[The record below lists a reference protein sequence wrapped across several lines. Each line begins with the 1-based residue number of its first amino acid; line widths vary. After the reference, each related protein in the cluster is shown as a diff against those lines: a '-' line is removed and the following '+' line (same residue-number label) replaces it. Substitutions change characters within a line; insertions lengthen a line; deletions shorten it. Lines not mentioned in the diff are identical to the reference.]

1 MEYLNSNSYVV
12 SLCYGAFL
20 QQEVNFGD
28 GLYLLPMKP
37 VYEECLV
44 NYVSV
49 TCKDFQIS
57 VDNQNLKELNN
68 QIKDT
73 RPVLALI
80 ATSELIFRKP
90 GELEESV
97 EKSIYKLKL
106 ITSFISGDPLIE
118 FARLLKNDDTTY
130 FRMIPWQG
138 RKRQKLF
145 FSKEEAKSFFETA
158 SKISLNQEYYLSL
171 LYDANHEQ
179 NPLFRI
185 ARYFGVLEAISN
197 SYKQPD
203 HKGSKDQIRHML
215 YDDKSKR
222 NTIKGQMREAKYQL
236 DPIEIAYRFRNKFFH
251 GGEPVYEYFQDLMS
265 KEIWNELQN
274 NSNTVINSLQCHCEI
289 QLMKEI
295 NSNKAYKQ

>member
-1 MEYLNSNSYVV
+1 MEHLHSNSYVV

-20 QQEVNFGD
+20 QKEVNFGN

-57 VDNQNLKELNN
+57 VDNQNLKELHN
-68 QIKDT
+68 QTKDT
-73 RPVLALI
+73 RPVSALI
-80 ATSELIFRKP
+80 VTSELIFGEP
-90 GELEESV
+90 GELEESF
-97 EKSIYKLKL
+97 EKRIYKLKL

-118 FARLLKNDDTTY
+118 FARLIKNDDKTF
-130 FRMIPWQG
+130 FRMIPWQS

-145 FSKEEAKSFFETA
+145 FSKEEATSFFETA

-171 LYDANHEQ
+171 LYDANHER

-197 SYKQPD
+197 SYKQPE
-203 HKGSKDQIRHML
+203 HKGSKDQIRYML

-222 NTIKGQMREAKYQL
+222 NTIKGQMGAVKYHL

-251 GGEPVYEYFQDLMS
+251 GGEPVYEYFEDLMPQ
-265 KEIWNELQN
+265 EIWNELHK
-274 NSNTVINSLQCHCEI
+274 NSNTVINSLQSHCEI

-295 NSNKAYKQ
+295 NKNKA

>member
-1 MEYLNSNSYVV
+1 
-12 SLCYGAFL
+12 
-20 QQEVNFGD
+20 
-28 GLYLLPMKP
+28 MKP

-57 VDNQNLKELNN
+57 VDNQNLKELHN
-68 QIKDT
+68 QTKDT
-73 RPVLALI
+73 RPVSALI
-80 ATSELIFRKP
+80 VTSELIFGEP
-90 GELEESV
+90 GELEESF
-97 EKSIYKLKL
+97 EKRIYKLKL

-118 FARLLKNDDTTY
+118 FARLIKNDDKTF
-130 FRMIPWQG
+130 FRMIPWQS

-145 FSKEEAKSFFETA
+145 FSKEEATSFFETA

-171 LYDANHEQ
+171 LYDANHER

-197 SYKQPD
+197 SYKQPE
-203 HKGSKDQIRHML
+203 HKGSKDQIRYML

-222 NTIKGQMREAKYQL
+222 NTIKGQMGAVKYHL

-251 GGEPVYEYFQDLMS
+251 GGEPVYEYFEDLMPQ
-265 KEIWNELQN
+265 EIWNELHK
-274 NSNTVINSLQCHCEI
+274 NSNTVINSLQSHCEI

-295 NSNKAYKQ
+295 NKNKA

>member
-1 MEYLNSNSYVV
+1 MEHLHSKSYVV

-20 QQEVNFGD
+20 QEEVNFGD
-28 GLYLLPMKP
+28 GLYMLPMKP

-49 TCKDFQIS
+49 SCKDFQINL
-57 VDNQNLKELNN
+57 DNQNLKELHN

-73 RPVLALI
+73 RPVSALI
-80 ATSELIFRKP
+80 ATSELIFDQPEK
-90 GELEESV
+90 LEETV
-97 EKSIYKLKL
+97 EKRIYKLKL
-106 ITSFISGDPLIE
+106 ITSFISGDSLIE
-118 FARLLKNDDTTY
+118 FARLIKNDDKTY
-130 FRMIPWQG
+130 FRMIPWQS

-145 FSKEEAKSFFETA
+145 FSKEEAKSFFQTA
-158 SKISLNQEYYLSL
+158 SEISLNQEYYMSL
-171 LYDANHEQ
+171 LYHANHERY
-179 NPLFRI
+179 PLFRI

-222 NTIKGQMREAKYQL
+222 NTINGQIGEVKYQL

-251 GGEPVYEYFQDLMS
+251 GGEPVYEYFQDLIS
-265 KEIWNELQN
+265 KEVWGELHK
-274 NSNTVINSLQCHCEI
+274 NSNTVINSLESHCEI

-295 NSNKAYKQ
+295 NKNKA